1 MTDFQVVYD
10 AFLAK
15 ILEDE
20 WVNWDLD
27 DIQQDWQ
34 ALLMSALPWFK
45 FPRVSLEYDI
55 ESSKFNEDLSNE
67 EIQILAS
74 YMKCEWLNRTIL
86 SWENVKPLYEE
97 RDFSQANLLD
107 KFNQML
113 AAEKK
118 NAARLEALYYRSIK
132 RKPFEYRNLA
142 TQVQWNIWK
151 VIIII

>member
-1 MTDFQVVYD
+1 MTNFQVIYD

-20 WVNWDLD
+20 WVNWEAE
-27 DIQQDWQ
+27 DIQEDLQ
-34 ALLMSALPWFK
+34 AILYGALPWFK
-45 FPRVSLEYDI
+45 FPRVSLDI
-55 ESSKFNEDLSNE
+55 NSDNTGFVADLSNE
-67 EIQILAS
+67 EVQILAT

-86 SWENVKPLYEE
+86 TWENVKPLYEE

-107 KFNQML
+107 KFNNML

-132 RKPFEYRNLA
+132 RKPFEYRQMA
-142 TQVQWNIWK
+142 TQL
-151 VIIII
+151 